1 MTTTTT
7 TTSHAGHHALTPATG
22 IALFDRW
29 TALWNGDFSDP
40 EAFLAP
46 GFRIRFANDPER
58 GAVTDAVQGPAG
70 IVGLISAF
78 REEKPGLRFT
88 VDGTPVVDGEPGRAA
103 CRWYVTLPDG
113 SQKSGIDLLEVVD
126 GRIATVWSVTGAR
139 RFAD

>member
-1 MTTTTT
+1 MT
-7 TTSHAGHHALTPATG
+7 TTSHTSDRMLTTATG

-46 GFRIRFANDPER
+46 GFRIRFGNEPER
-58 GAVTDAVQGPAG
+58 GAVTDEVYGPDR

-78 REEKPGLRFT
+78 RKEKPGLRFT
-88 VDGTPVVDGEPGRAA
+88 VDGTPVVDGESGRAA
-103 CRWYVTLPDG
+103 CCWYVTLPDG
-113 SQKSGIDLLEVVD
+113 TQKSGIDLLEVVD
-126 GRIATVWSVTGAR
+126 GRISAVWSVTGLR